1 MNVATDSPRRQQLTR
16 IAARLFMQQGFDRTT
31 VRMLADAM
39 GIKSGSLFHHFAD
52 KQEILCAVIED
63 STRHALFSARRAL
76 ADAAPTTRARL
87 LALARVHLDTLHDDR
102 HAHGVA
108 LYEWRRLSDED
119 REHLTH
125 LRDAYETLWLQVIE
139 EARRAGQVQGDA
151 AIITR
156 YALGALNWTAR
167 WYDPDGP
174 MDTAQLAHELVDMIV
189 APAS

>member
-1 MNVATDSPRRQQLTR
+1 MNVATDSPRRQELIR
-16 IAARLFMQQGFDRTT
+16 VAARLFMQQGFDRTT

-63 STRHALFSARRAL
+63 STRNALVSARKAVSR
-76 ADAAPTTRARL
+76 ADATSRSQL

-108 LYEWRRLSDED
+108 LYEWRRLNDED

-125 LRDAYETLWLQVIE
+125 LRDAYEALWYQVID
-139 EARRAGQVQGDA
+139 EARQAGLVQGDS
-151 AIITR
+151 AIVTR
-156 YALGALNWTAR
+156 FALGALNWTAR
-167 WYDPDGP
+167 WFDPDGP
-174 MDTAQLAHELVDMIV
+174 MDTARLADELVDMILI
-189 APAS
+189 PSP